1 MDTTA
6 LTQELHKLIGAMTDE
21 TFEFAFTWSPIKGPG
36 GRTYQCSKQ
45 DRFRKSELSAL
56 HIQVPQDRQA
66 ETYDMLSNFFG
77 LDNNESVLGRKMLM
91 VPVIKTT
98 NPAHKNE
105 NIEHLISKQ
114 HFFYSQMEYS
124 KVYDFAEL
132 DRPEPTLKKTARDLV
147 MKLRTLDGSDSK
159 LFWSIDKDT
168 SGAVHIAYPT
178 HIAHHARDLI
188 AQLPSLMR
196 FAFGKEALKL
206 LSAPA
211 ARKAIAA
218 PWDPI
223 KMRAVSKEDKKLEA
237 MIVATN
243 TMMNDLEEEDLSGDS
258 DDDSIN
264 TKDELDGED
273 DRETQRYLFQQASSN
288 ASVTTLDTRIGTSK
302 PTKDDDPEYHHI
314 EPSPTKKRK
323 ETHDDDEEDTNMD
336 DSFAH
341 TSIDSHNDHD
351 SGVDLDGVPNQ
362 HEPAPL
368 GLSQGLGELP

>member
-1 MDTTA
+1 
-6 LTQELHKLIGAMTDE
+6 
-21 TFEFAFTWSPIKGPG
+21 
-36 GRTYQCSKQ
+36 
-45 DRFRKSELSAL
+45 
-56 HIQVPQDRQA
+56 
-66 ETYDMLSNFFG
+66 
-77 LDNNESVLGRKMLM
+77 
-91 VPVIKTT
+91 
-98 NPAHKNE
+98 
-105 NIEHLISKQ
+105 
-114 HFFYSQMEYS
+114 
-124 KVYDFAEL
+124 
-132 DRPEPTLKKTARDLV
+132 
-147 MKLRTLDGSDSK
+147 
-159 LFWSIDKDT
+159 
-168 SGAVHIAYPT
+168 
-178 HIAHHARDLI
+178 
-188 AQLPSLMR
+188 
-196 FAFGKEALKL
+196 
-206 LSAPA
+206 
-211 ARKAIAA
+211 
-218 PWDPI
+218 
-223 KMRAVSKEDKKLEA
+223 

-314 EPSPTKKRK
+314 EPSPTEKRK

-351 SGVDLDGVPNQ
+351 SGVDLDGIPNQ